1 MNLTYCLN
9 KEIPCEKICKD
20 ISSLLSNYQKNNI
33 DKSEAVLVISLQKI
47 QEHIPRL
54 VSPNDAGLI

>member
-1 MNLTYCLN
+1 MILAYSLN

-20 ISSLLSNYQKNNI
+20 ITKLLGDYQKNNN
-33 DKSEAVLVISLQKI
+33 DKRDTVLIISVQKI
-47 QEHIPRL
+47 IENIPRL

>member
-1 MNLTYCLN
+1 MILAYSLN

-20 ISSLLSNYQKNNI
+20 ITKLLGDYQKNNN
-33 DKSEAVLVISLQKI
+33 DKRDTVLIISVQKI
-47 QEHIPRL
+47 IENVPRL